1 MKNWYATWFDTP
13 YYHLL
18 YKNRNQM
25 EAGSFIENLLL
36 HLKPSKEALFLDVAC
51 GKGRHSKHIHQLGF
65 NVNGI
70 DLSEKSIKE
79 ASIFNN
85 ERLHFEQHDM
95 REVYISNYFDYTVNL
110 FTSFGYFDD
119 VSDNQKAMDAMAK
132 NLKKDGILVID
143 FMNAKKVC
151 LNLVEKEMK
160 SVDYIDFYIERKIK
174 SGFIQKDI
182 QFTDKGKKHHFQEK
196 VQALTL
202 NDFSNLLQKAGLKII
217 DLWGNYEKNDFDVL
231 KSNRLIIIAQK

>member
-1 MKNWYATWFDTP
+1 MKNWYVTWFDTP

-25 EAGSFIENLLL
+25 EAGNFIENLLQ

-65 NVNGI
+65 NVHGI

-95 REVYISNYFDYTVNL
+95 REVYRSNYFDYAVNL

>member
-25 EAGSFIENLLL
+25 EAGSFIENLLQ

-51 GKGRHSKHIHQLGF
+51 GKGRHSKHIHQLGY
-65 NVNGI
+65 NIHGI

-95 REVYISNYFDYTVNL
+95 REVYRSNYFDYAVNL

>member
-18 YKNRNQM
+18 YKNRNQV
-25 EAGSFIENLLL
+25 EAGNFIENLLQY
-36 HLKPSKEALFLDVAC
+36 LKPSKEALFLDVAC

-65 NVNGI
+65 NVHGI

-95 REVYISNYFDYTVNL
+95 REVYRSNYFDYTVNL
-110 FTSFGYFDD
+110 FTSFGYFDE

-132 NLKKDGILVID
+132 NLKKDGILVVD
-143 FMNAKKVC
+143 FMNSKKVC
-151 LNLVEKEMK
+151 LNLVEKEIK
-160 SVDYIDFYIERKIK
+160 SVDPIDFYIERKIK
-174 SGFIQKDI
+174 SGFIKKDI

-202 NDFSNLLQKAGLKII
+202 NDFSNLLQKAELKII

>member
-25 EAGSFIENLLL
+25 EAGNFIENLLQ
-36 HLKPSKEALFLDVAC
+36 HLKPSKEALFLDIAC

-65 NVNGI
+65 NVHGI

-85 ERLHFEQHDM
+85 EQLHFEQHDM
-95 REVYISNYFDYTVNL
+95 REVYRSNYFDYAVNL

-151 LNLVEKEMK
+151 LSLVEKEMK

>member
-25 EAGSFIENLLL
+25 EAGNFIENLLQ

-65 NVNGI
+65 NVHGI

-95 REVYISNYFDYTVNL
+95 REVYRSNYFDYTVNL

>member
-65 NVNGI
+65 NVHGI

>member
-25 EAGSFIENLLL
+25 EAGNFIENLLQ

-65 NVNGI
+65 NVHGI

-95 REVYISNYFDYTVNL
+95 REVYRSNYFDYAVNL

>member
-18 YKNRNQM
+18 YKNRNQV
-25 EAGSFIENLLL
+25 EAGNFIENLLQY
-36 HLKPSKEALFLDVAC
+36 LKPSKEALFLDVAC

-65 NVNGI
+65 NVHGI

-95 REVYISNYFDYTVNL
+95 REVYRSNYFDYTVNL
-110 FTSFGYFDD
+110 FTSFGYFDE

-132 NLKKDGILVID
+132 NLKKDGILVVD
-143 FMNAKKVC
+143 FMNSKKVC
-151 LNLVEKEMK
+151 LNLVEKEIK
-160 SVDYIDFYIERKIK
+160 SVDHIDFYIERKIK

-182 QFTDKGKKHHFQEK
+182 QFTDKGKIHHFQEK

-202 NDFSNLLQKAGLKII
+202 NDFSNLLQKAELKII

>member
-1 MKNWYATWFDTP
+1 
-13 YYHLL
+13 
-18 YKNRNQM
+18 M
-25 EAGSFIENLLL
+25 EAVSFIENLLQY
-36 HLKPSKEALFLDVAC
+36 LKPSKEALFLDVAC

-65 NVNGI
+65 NVHGI

-85 ERLHFEQHDM
+85 ERLHFEQYDM
-95 REVYISNYFDYTVNL
+95 REVYRSNYFDYAINL

-119 VSDNQKAMDAMAK
+119 LSDNQKAMDAIAK

-160 SVDYIDFYIERKIK
+160 RVDHIDFYIERKIR

-182 QFTDKGKKHHFQEK
+182 QFTDKGKKHYFQEK

>member
-25 EAGSFIENLLL
+25 EAGSFIENLLQ

-65 NVNGI
+65 NVHGI

-95 REVYISNYFDYTVNL
+95 REVYRSNYFDYAVNL

-182 QFTDKGKKHHFQEK
+182 QFTDKGKKYNFQEK

>member
-65 NVNGI
+65 NVHGI

-202 NDFSNLLQKAGLKII
+202 NDFSNLLQKAELKII

>member
-1 MKNWYATWFDTP
+1 MKNWYDTWFDTP

-25 EAGSFIENLLL
+25 EAGNFIEHLVQ

-65 NVNGI
+65 NVHGI

-95 REVYISNYFDYTVNL
+95 REVYRSNYFDYAVNL

-119 VSDNQKAMDAMAK
+119 VIDNQKAMDAMAK

-151 LNLVEKEMK
+151 LNLVEKEIK
-160 SVDYIDFYIERKIK
+160 SVDHIDFYIERKIK
-174 SGFIQKDI
+174 SGFIKKDI
-182 QFTDKGKKHHFQEK
+182 QFTEKGKKYHFQEK

-217 DLWGNYEKNDFDVL
+217 DLWGNYEKDDFDVL

>member
-25 EAGSFIENLLL
+25 EAGNFIENLLQ

-65 NVNGI
+65 NVHGI

-95 REVYISNYFDYTVNL
+95 REVYRSNYFDYAVNL

-119 VSDNQKAMDAMAK
+119 VSDNQKSMDAMAK

>member
-65 NVNGI
+65 NVHGI

-95 REVYISNYFDYTVNL
+95 REVYRSNYFDYAVNL

>member
-1 MKNWYATWFDTP
+1 
-13 YYHLL
+13 
-18 YKNRNQM
+18 M
-25 EAGSFIENLLL
+25 EAVSFIENLLQY
-36 HLKPSKEALFLDVAC
+36 LKPSKEALFLDVAC

-65 NVNGI
+65 NVHGI

-85 ERLHFEQHDM
+85 ERLHFEQYDM
-95 REVYISNYFDYTVNL
+95 REVYRSNYFDYAINL

-119 VSDNQKAMDAMAK
+119 LSDNQKAMDAMAK

-160 SVDYIDFYIERKIK
+160 RVDHIDFYIERKIR

-182 QFTDKGKKHHFQEK
+182 QFTDKGKK
-196 VQALTL
+196 TL
-202 NDFSNLLQKAGLKII
+202 FSR
-217 DLWGNYEKNDFDVL
+217 
-231 KSNRLIIIAQK
+231 KSSSLNIK

>member
-25 EAGSFIENLLL
+25 EAGNFIENLLQ

-65 NVNGI
+65 NVHGI

-95 REVYISNYFDYTVNL
+95 REVYRSNYFDYAVNL

-151 LNLVEKEMK
+151 LNLVVKEMK

>member
-25 EAGSFIENLLL
+25 EAGSFIENLLQ

-65 NVNGI
+65 NVHGI

-95 REVYISNYFDYTVNL
+95 REVYRSNYFDYAVNL

>member
-1 MKNWYATWFDTP
+1 
-13 YYHLL
+13 
-18 YKNRNQM
+18 M
-25 EAGSFIENLLL
+25 EAGNFIENLLQ
-36 HLKPSKEALFLDVAC
+36 HLKPSKQALFLDVAC
-51 GKGRHSKHIHQLGF
+51 GKGRHSKYIHQLGF
-65 NVNGI
+65 NVHGI
-70 DLSEKSIKE
+70 DLSKKSIKE
-79 ASIFNN
+79 ASIHNN
-85 ERLHFEQHDM
+85 ERLFFKQHDM
-95 REVYISNYFDYTVNL
+95 REVYIRNYFDYSVNL

-132 NLKKDGILVID
+132 NLKKGGTLVID

-160 SVDYIDFYIERKIK
+160 SVDYIDFYIERRIK

-182 QFTDKGKKHHFQEK
+182 LFTDKGKKHHFQEK
-196 VQALTL
+196 VQVLTL

-217 DLWGNYEKNDFDVL
+217 DLWGDYEKNNFDAL

>member
-1 MKNWYATWFDTP
+1 M
-13 YYHLL
+13 
-18 YKNRNQM
+18 
-25 EAGSFIENLLL
+25 
-36 HLKPSKEALFLDVAC
+36 
-51 GKGRHSKHIHQLGF
+51 
-65 NVNGI
+65 
-70 DLSEKSIKE
+70 
-79 ASIFNN
+79 
-85 ERLHFEQHDM
+85 HFEQHDM

-119 VSDNQKAMDAMAK
+119 LSDNQKAMNAMAK

-151 LNLVEKEMK
+151 LNLVEKEIK
-160 SVDYIDFYIERKIK
+160 SVDYIDFFIKRKIK
-174 SGFIQKDI
+174 SGFILKDI
-182 QFTDKGKKHHFQEK
+182 QFTDKGKKYHFQEK

>member
-25 EAGSFIENLLL
+25 EAGNFIENLLQ

-65 NVNGI
+65 NVHGI

-95 REVYISNYFDYTVNL
+95 REVYRSNYFDYAVNL

-182 QFTDKGKKHHFQEK
+182 QC
-196 VQALTL
+196 LP
-202 NDFSNLLQKAGLKII
+202 
-217 DLWGNYEKNDFDVL
+217 
-231 KSNRLIIIAQK
+231 

>member
-65 NVNGI
+65 NVHGI

-95 REVYISNYFDYTVNL
+95 REVYRSNYFDYTVNL